1 MHISAEEQLERFE
14 RRAADPLK
22 AWKLTDEDW
31 RNREKRGAYEEAVE
45 QMLDRTDTPAGRWY
59 AIEAESKRYARVKE
73 METTISAIE
82 QGLRERGLEPP
93 PPQ

>member
-1 MHISAEEQLERFE
+1 MRSP
-14 RRAADPLK
+14 RALQDSKCHRVCQAPRTL
-22 AWKLTDEDW
+22 
-31 RNREKRGAYEEAVE
+31 VE
-45 QMLDRTDTPAGRWY
+45 QMLDRTDTLAGRWY
-59 AIEAESKRYARVKE
+59 AIEAESKRYARVKV